1 MSSFDPSSP
10 SPSKTRRRLA
20 AWVAFG
26 VAGLATGA
34 VWASGFA
41 QNTGANDSTVIS
53 PALGKGAPTVPAS
66 PLAGTVTAGAD
77 LPFDWEGRWGMLS
90 ADHLMATVDLTD
102 ASKFTG
108 KTYNVA
114 LLLANTSDLTEFA
127 SLQLELEIIDAAD
140 AGTPGDCSTAD
151 FDGTNDQ
158 LILDSD
164 DEDSGVYWNA
174 LPGVAKY
181 CIGIASTPGDDV
193 DGTFIR
199 SAQDAYPT
207 KWPKFITTVERAS

>member
-1 MSSFDPSSP
+1 VSSFDPSSP
-10 SPSKTRRRLA
+10 TPSKTRRRLA
-20 AWVAFG
+20 AWAAFG

-41 QNTGANDSTVIS
+41 QNTGVNDAQAIS
-53 PALGKGAPTVPAS
+53 PALAKGAPTVAAS
-66 PLAGTVTAGAD
+66 PLENVVTQGAD

-90 ADHLMATVDLTD
+90 ADHVMATVDLTG
-102 ASKFTG
+102 APFTG

-114 LLLANTSDLTEFA
+114 LLLANTSDLSEFA
-127 SLQLELEIIDAAD
+127 SLQLELEIMDAAD
-140 AGTPGDCSTAD
+140 AGTPGDCATAD
-151 FDGTNDQ
+151 FDGTNDN

-164 DEDSGVYWNA
+164 DEDSGVYWNG
-174 LPGVAKY
+174 LLGNAKY
-181 CIGIASTPGDDV
+181 CVGIASSSGDDF

-199 SAQDAYPT
+199 SAQDAFPT

>member
-1 MSSFDPSSP
+1 VSSFDPSSP
-10 SPSKTRRRLA
+10 SPSRSRRRLA
-20 AWVAFG
+20 AWAAFG

-41 QNTGANDSTVIS
+41 QNTGANDATAIS
-53 PALGKGAPTVPAS
+53 PALGKGAPTVPVS
-66 PLAGTVTAGAD
+66 PLTGTVTAGAN

-102 ASKFTG
+102 ATKFTG

-127 SLQLELEIIDAAD
+127 SLQLKIERIAVAD
-140 AGTPGDCSTAD
+140 PADCATAD
-151 FDGTNDQ
+151 FDGTEDP

-164 DEDSGVYWNA
+164 DEDSGVYYNGLA
-174 LPGVAKY
+174 GLSAY
-181 CIGIASTPGDDV
+181 CIGVASSPGDEV

>member
-1 MSSFDPSSP
+1 VSSFDPSTP

-20 AWVAFG
+20 AWAAFG
-26 VAGLATGA
+26 VVGLATGA

-41 QNTGANDSTVIS
+41 QNTGVNDATAIS
-53 PALGKGAPTVPAS
+53 PALAKGAPTVAAS
-66 PLAGTVTAGAD
+66 PLENTITAGAD
-77 LPFDWEGRWGMLS
+77 LPFDWEGRWGMLNV
-90 ADHLMATVDLTD
+90 DHLMSTVDLTGG
-102 ASKFTG
+102 AFTG

-127 SLQLELEIIDAAD
+127 SLQLELEIIDAAN
-140 AGTPGDCSTAD
+140 AGTPGDCATAD
-151 FDGTNDQ
+151 FDGSNDE

-174 LPGVAKY
+174 LAGNKKY
-181 CIGIASTPGDDV
+181 CIGIASTTGDDF
-193 DGTFIR
+193 DGSFIR
-199 SAQDAYPT
+199 SAQDAFPT